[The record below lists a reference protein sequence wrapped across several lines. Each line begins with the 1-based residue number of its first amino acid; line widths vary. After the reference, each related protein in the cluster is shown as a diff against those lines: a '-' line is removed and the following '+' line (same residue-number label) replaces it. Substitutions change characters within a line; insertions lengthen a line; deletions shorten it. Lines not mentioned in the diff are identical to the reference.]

1 MHRIAIIGGGAV
13 AHNHAKAVRKIKNAE
28 LAAVCDVLAEKADA
42 FAKQYECKAYADLD
56 EMLDKETADTLILA
70 VPTFLHAEYTERCA
84 ARGRHI
90 LCEKPMEMSLGDAKK
105 MAASRKKYGVKLMI
119 AQVVRFW
126 PGYTDAKRM
135 YEAGELGDI
144 LMAVFSRSSTVPA
157 RGGWIIDPEKGR
169 GAIQD
174 MHIHDIDFITWLF
187 GPADRVFSHA
197 VKDYTG
203 CFDHV
208 VSSVTFK
215 NGIKA
220 AAEAAFS
227 MKNSYPFS
235 TFFRI
240 SGTRATLE
248 YRYRATVLDIRA
260 NVTAQMLLFRQD
272 SPVEDISPTDY
283 DPYQKQLEYFLECV
297 DKDKSPETVPLED
310 SLRSIS
316 LLDAVRA
323 SAASGEIEKV
333 PEP

>member
-1 MHRIAIIGGGAV
+1 MHRIAIAGAGAV
-13 AHNHAKAVRKIKNAE
+13 AHSHAKAVRKIKNTE
-28 LAAVCDVLAEKADA
+28 LAAVCDVLPEKAEG
-42 FAKQYECKAYADLD
+42 FAKQYGCNAYTNLD
-56 EMLDKETADTLILA
+56 EMLDRENADTIILGI
-70 VPTFLHAEYTERCA
+70 PTFLHAEYTERCA

-90 LCEKPMEMSLGDAKK
+90 LCEKPIEMSLGDAKK
-105 MAASRKKYGVKLMI
+105 MAASQKKYGIKLMI

-126 PGYTDAKRM
+126 SGYTDAKRM
-135 YEAGELGDI
+135 YDAGELGDI

-174 MHIHDIDFITWLF
+174 MHIHDIDFITGLF

-197 VKDYTG
+197 VTDYTG

-208 VSSVTFK
+208 VSCVSFK

-220 AAEAAFS
+220 TAEAAFS

-240 SGTRATLE
+240 CGTRATLE
-248 YRYRATVLDIRA
+248 YRYRAAVLDIRA

-272 SPVEDISPTDY
+272 SPIENITPEDY
-283 DPYQKQLEYFLECV
+283 DPYQKQLEYFLDCV
-297 DKDKSPETVPLED
+297 DRDEKPGLVPLED

-323 SAASGEIEKV
+323 SAASGEIVKV
-333 PEP
+333 ADP